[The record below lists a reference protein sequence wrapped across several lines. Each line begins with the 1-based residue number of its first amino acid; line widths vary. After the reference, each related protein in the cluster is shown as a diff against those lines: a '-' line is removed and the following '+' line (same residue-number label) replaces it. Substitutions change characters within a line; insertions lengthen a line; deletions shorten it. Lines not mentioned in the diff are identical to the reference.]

1 MSLFPLHN
9 RRKDVELRVRD
20 LVGIDQQLPPSPSSP
35 MGDAVN
41 TYHLIDKIAENWLLQ
56 LRNTEL
62 EQLLAEARR
71 NASELQTL
79 ARNMG
84 LLIERL
90 QSENRRLR
98 SQNYWLRGNGAE
110 PYEYN
115 QHRRYPGPSDN

>member
-1 MSLFPLHN
+1 
-9 RRKDVELRVRD
+9 
-20 LVGIDQQLPPSPSSP
+20 